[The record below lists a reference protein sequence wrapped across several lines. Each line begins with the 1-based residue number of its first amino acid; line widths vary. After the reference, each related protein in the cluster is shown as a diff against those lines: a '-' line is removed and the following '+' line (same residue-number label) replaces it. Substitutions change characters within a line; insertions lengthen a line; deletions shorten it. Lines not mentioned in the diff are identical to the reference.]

1 MKKIVFLPLDERPC
15 NADFPKMLFHVPEI
29 RLVQPSVL
37 GNKKQ
42 PAELEHICAF
52 LQRECADADGL
63 VLSMDMLLYGGLL
76 PSRLHHFSRDE
87 VRARFEL
94 IGRLREKFPDLK
106 IFAFQTIMRCP
117 KNSSAEEEPDYYGEY
132 GHEIWRLGQL
142 RHKQQLDLPQQ
153 EQLDDVQAKIPAA
166 CLEDYL
172 ARRRFNLEFVLDA
185 LELAAA
191 GILDVLV
198 IPQDDSSPYGFTAM
212 DQQHVRDRIAQRSL
226 QTKVL
231 LYPGADELG
240 CTLLTRMVLALEG
253 RRPYVYV
260 AYSSEKAPLVTPLYE
275 DRPVGETIKYQLL
288 AAGCRQAVCRR
299 EADFVLAV
307 NCPSGNMQGAYAQPC
322 RLREYT
328 VERSLPAFMLFMQ
341 DCVEQGVPVTVGDIA
356 FLNGGDLELVQ
367 MLNSQGLL
375 MQVAGYAGWNT
386 SSNTLGTAIAQGVHF
401 WLWADTAAHRD
412 FLLLRY
418 LEDAGYC
425 SDARRYVYENMLD
438 ELNCTYFDTRA
449 VRGPVSEFVH
459 ARLEVFVQQYLS
471 SIAPYVCIQD
481 CWHPWKRMFEMG
493 IKACFQPAE

>member
-37 GNKKQ
+37 GDKKQ
-42 PAELEHICAF
+42 PADLEDICAF

-132 GHEIWRLGQL
+132 GHEIWQLGQL

-299 EADFVLAV
+299 EADFVRERMRSPAGCGHILWSAV
-307 NCPSGNMQGAYAQPC
+307 C
-322 RLREYT
+322 RLLCCLCRT
-328 VERSLPAFMLFMQ
+328 V
-341 DCVEQGVPVTVGDIA
+341 
-356 FLNGGDLELVQ
+356 
-367 MLNSQGLL
+367 
-375 MQVAGYAGWNT
+375 
-386 SSNTLGTAIAQGVHF
+386 
-401 WLWADTAAHRD
+401 
-412 FLLLRY
+412 
-418 LEDAGYC
+418 
-425 SDARRYVYENMLD
+425 
-438 ELNCTYFDTRA
+438 
-449 VRGPVSEFVH
+449 
-459 ARLEVFVQQYLS
+459 
-471 SIAPYVCIQD
+471 
-481 CWHPWKRMFEMG
+481 
-493 IKACFQPAE
+493 